1 MSLSAIIIEY
11 NYNFGHAGLGF
22 ATGAQTMAKDALA
35 EAGCYF
41 DELNKLRALEPDVSQ
56 KTAELKEDCKEFL
69 DKIVQFLK
77 IIGGLMDLVDAL
89 ANETEREKLKAL
101 GTRNLLKFVAK
112 QREAQQ
118 QQLSA
123 LIAEKMMQLKRYRM
137 EYETLSKVEAEQN
150 EFINQYILQK

>member
-1 MSLSAIIIEY
+1 
-11 NYNFGHAGLGF
+11 
-22 ATGAQTMAKDALA
+22 MAKDALA
-35 EAGCYF
+35 QAGCYF

-56 KTAELKEDCKEFL
+56 KTSELREDCKEFL

-77 IIGGLMDLVDAL
+77 IIGGLMDLVNEL

-123 LIAEKMMQLKRYRM
+123 LMTEKMMQLKRYRF
-137 EYETLSKVEAEQN
+137 EYETLLKVEAEQN

>member
-1 MSLSAIIIEY
+1 
-11 NYNFGHAGLGF
+11 
-22 ATGAQTMAKDALA
+22 MAKDALA

-56 KTAELKEDCKEFL
+56 KTSELKEDCKDFV

-77 IIGGLMDLVDAL
+77 IVSGLMELVDKL

-118 QQLSA
+118 QQLQV
-123 LIAEKMMQLKRYRM
+123 LIVEKMMQLERYRV
-137 EYETLSKVEAEQN
+137 EYETLSKVESEQN

>member
-1 MSLSAIIIEY
+1 
-11 NYNFGHAGLGF
+11 
-22 ATGAQTMAKDALA
+22 MAKDGLA

-41 DELNKLRALEPDVSQ
+41 DELSKLRALEPDVSQ

-77 IIGGLMDLVDAL
+77 IIGGLMDLVDEL
-89 ANETEREKLKAL
+89 ANETEKEKLKAL

-123 LIAEKMMQLKRYRM
+123 LIAEKIMQLKRYRI
-137 EYETLSKVEAEQN
+137 EYETLCKVEAEQN

>member
-1 MSLSAIIIEY
+1 M
-11 NYNFGHAGLGF
+11 LGVV
-22 ATGAQTMAKDALA
+22 TMAKDALS

-56 KTAELKEDCKEFL
+56 KTSELKEDCKDFL

-77 IIGGLMDLVDAL
+77 IVGGLMELVDDL

-118 QQLSA
+118 QQLQV
-123 LIAEKMMQLKRYRM
+123 LIVEKMMQLERYRI
-137 EYETLSKVEAEQN
+137 EYETLSKVEVEQN
-150 EFINQYILQK
+150 EFINQYILQM

>member
-1 MSLSAIIIEY
+1 
-11 NYNFGHAGLGF
+11 
-22 ATGAQTMAKDALA
+22 MAKEALA
-35 EAGCYF
+35 EVGCYF

-77 IIGGLMDLVDAL
+77 IIGGLMDLVDEL

-101 GTRNLLKFVAK
+101 GTRNLLKFMAK

-123 LIAEKMMQLKRYRM
+123 LIAEKMMQLKRYHI
-137 EYETLSKVEAEQN
+137 EYETLSKVESEQN

>member
-1 MSLSAIIIEY
+1 
-11 NYNFGHAGLGF
+11 
-22 ATGAQTMAKDALA
+22 MAKDALA

-56 KTAELKEDCKEFL
+56 KTSELKEDCKDFL

-77 IIGGLMDLVDAL
+77 IVSGLMELVDEL

-118 QQLSA
+118 QQLQV
-123 LIAEKMMQLKRYRM
+123 LIVEKMMQLERHRI
-137 EYETLSKVEAEQN
+137 EYETLSKVELEQN
-150 EFINQYILQK
+150 EFINQYILQM

>member
-1 MSLSAIIIEY
+1 
-11 NYNFGHAGLGF
+11 
-22 ATGAQTMAKDALA
+22 MAKDALA

-56 KTAELKEDCKEFL
+56 KTSELREDCKDFL
-69 DKIVQFLK
+69 DTIVQFLK
-77 IIGGLMDLVDAL
+77 IIGGLMDLVDEL
-89 ANETEREKLKAL
+89 ANETEKEKLKAL

-123 LIAEKMMQLKRYRM
+123 LITEKMMQLKRYRV
-137 EYETLSKVEAEQN
+137 EYETLLKVEAEQN

>member
-1 MSLSAIIIEY
+1 
-11 NYNFGHAGLGF
+11 
-22 ATGAQTMAKDALA
+22 MAKDALA

-41 DELNKLRALEPDVSQ
+41 DELNKLRALDPDVSQ
-56 KTAELKEDCKEFL
+56 KTSELREDCKDFW

-77 IIGGLMDLVDAL
+77 IIGGLMDLVDEL

-101 GTRNLLKFVAK
+101 GTRNLLKFVAN

-118 QQLSA
+118 QQLLA
-123 LIAEKMMQLKRYRM
+123 LITEKMMQLKRYRV
-137 EYETLSKVEAEQN
+137 EYETLLKVEAEQN